1 MIRKLTKLIFVCA
14 LISVSATS
22 NAQNIRGFY
31 LQDFDDY
38 LGNSTEENKI
48 LAYAQGNGFNYI
60 LFYSLGQINWNSAT
74 EKNQLAAFI
83 HKAKTQYGI
92 IQVGGVV
99 EYAGYVSQKIIP
111 YNNSRSR
118 STEKFDVINQ
128 EFEFWVK
135 SSIANSYCSKFL
147 NAAGYSCDT
156 AGAFKFAIR
165 EFKKID
171 DLCAANGMIS
181 EYYIGW
187 PNEGQMRQI
196 ASRADRMLLSAYRPT
211 DSDIYRYS
219 TKRMKYM
226 ATLGGTT
233 KILTLLSAQSSY
245 MGPWLN
251 SHPVTRPYQTMKA
264 ALAAETGSFKN
275 HIDLQGY
282 QYFTYKYLPKT
293 IPSTPPF
300 STATASISASGPLDF
315 CAGGSVTLTA
325 NSGSAYLWSPGGET
339 TRSITVSTPGSYTV
353 RVTNSSGDK
362 ATSSPA
368 VVSNS
373 STIPTITASGSTSFC
388 PGDDVTL
395 TSSSASSY
403 EWSNGETTQSI
414 TVSASG
420 SYTVTTGGN
429 CGGTSS
435 PVVVNASSA
444 PTVPTI
450 SASGSTSICP
460 GEVLVLTS
468 SPANSYVWSNG
479 ATTRSIAVT
488 GSGSYS
494 VDAYSGANC
503 YASSDVETVTEKS
516 APAQPT
522 ISVSGSTTLTSS
534 NTSVVLTSSSSSA
547 YRWSNGSSRKSITV
561 TSQGSY
567 MVTVTSSNGCKA
579 TSSAVQVSKGS
590 CTPPPVPTIT
600 VNGSTVLYAGESV
613 KLTSSSAGG
622 YLWSTGSHDRSIT
635 VNTPGTYT
643 VRNYNRGYCYST
655 SLPITITVLQAR
667 ISNAERGE
675 ESASSVEQMSNLNAY
690 PNPVREQLNLSF
702 GLDDSKTVSV
712 IFSDVTGREIMAKE
726 IQGVA
731 GENNTV
737 LDVSH
742 LTPGIYFASLIS
754 GEFRKSV
761 RVIVE

>member
-1 MIRKLTKLIFVCA
+1 MIRKLTKLIFIFA
-14 LISVSATS
+14 LVSIGVISK
-22 NAQNIRGFY
+22 AQNIRGFY

-38 LGNSTEENKI
+38 LGNTTEENKI
-48 LAYAQGNGFNYI
+48 LTYAQGNGFNYL
-60 LFYSLGQINWNSAT
+60 LFYSLGQINWNSTT

-111 YNNSRSR
+111 YNNSRTK

-135 SSIANSYCSKFL
+135 SSISNSYCSKFL

-181 EYYIGW
+181 EYYLGW
-187 PNEGQMRQI
+187 PNEGQMHQI
-196 ASRADRMLLSAYRPT
+196 ASRADRILLSAYRPD

-226 ATLGGTT
+226 ASLGGTT
-233 KILTLLSAQSSY
+233 QVLTLLSAQSSY

-251 SHPVTRPYQTMKA
+251 SHPVTRPFQTMKS
-264 ALAAETGSFKN
+264 ALAAETSSFKN

-300 STATASISASGPLDF
+300 STATASITANGPLDF
-315 CAGGSVTLTA
+315 CSGGSVTLTA

-339 TRSITVSTPGSYTV
+339 TRSITVSAPGSYTV
-353 RVTNSSGDK
+353 RVTNSNGDK
-362 ATSSPA
+362 ATSSAA
-368 VVSNS
+368 VVTNS
-373 STIPTITASGSTSFC
+373 STIPTITASGPTSFC

-403 EWSNGETTQSI
+403 EWSNGETTRSI
-414 TVSASG
+414 TVSTSG

-435 PVVVNASSA
+435 AVLVDASSA

-450 SASGSTSICP
+450 TTSGSTSICP

-468 SPANSYVWSNG
+468 SPANGYVWSNG

-488 GSGSYS
+488 GAGNYS

-503 YASSDVETVTEKS
+503 YSSSDVETVTEKS
-516 APAQPT
+516 APTQPT
-522 ISVSGSTTLTSS
+522 ISISGSTALTST

-547 YRWSNGSSRKSITV
+547 YRWSTGSSRKSITV

-579 TSSAVQVSKGS
+579 TSEAVNVTKDR

-600 VNGSTVLYAGESV
+600 ASGTTILYDGESV
-613 KLTSSSAGG
+613 TLTSSVAGG
-622 YLWSTGSHDRSIT
+622 YLWSNGSHDRSIT

-667 ISNAERGE
+667 KANVITEEGSVNPTEIVSN
-675 ESASSVEQMSNLNAY
+675 MSAY
-690 PNPVREQLNLSF
+690 PNPAREQLNLSF
-702 GLDDSKTVSV
+702 SLEESKSIVISVS
-712 IFSDVTGREIMAKE
+712 DLAGREVMIKE
-726 IQGVA
+726 ISGST
-731 GENNTV
+731 GENLTT
-737 LDVSH
+737 LDVSQ